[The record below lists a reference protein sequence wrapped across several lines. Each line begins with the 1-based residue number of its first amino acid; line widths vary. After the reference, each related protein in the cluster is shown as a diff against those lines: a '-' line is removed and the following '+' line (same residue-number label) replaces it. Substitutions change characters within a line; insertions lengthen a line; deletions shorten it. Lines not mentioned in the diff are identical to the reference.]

1 MSENRLNGQVAVVT
15 GASSGIGEAIA
26 LALAARG
33 VRLGLCARRA
43 DALEAVASRVRAAG
57 TEACWRALDIT
68 DEAAV
73 ADFVA
78 GVHASF
84 RRLDILVNNAGLN
97 VPRRALT
104 EISVNDFRRVVE
116 VNLVGAFIV
125 ARAVIPIM
133 RAQGR
138 GFIVNIS
145 SVAGFVPSI
154 LSGAAYSAA
163 KAGLNALTRSL
174 NLELRPHGIRACV
187 VAPGEVDTP
196 ILESRPFPPSP
207 EARAT
212 MLKPEDVAEVV
223 VDILNLPDRATVEEV
238 IIRPTV
244 LRDVSAD
251 FRRAAAGREE
261 PGGAAEGHRAG

>member
-1 MSENRLNGQVAVVT
+1 MENGLNGQVAIVT

-26 LALAARG
+26 RALAARG

-43 DALEAVASRVRAAG
+43 DALEALADRVRSTG
-57 TEACWRALDIT
+57 GEVCWRALDIT

-73 ADFVA
+73 TDFVA
-78 GVHASF
+78 GVQASF
-84 RRLDILVNNAGLN
+84 GRIDILVNNAGLN

-104 EISVNDFRRVVE
+104 EVSAGDFRRVVE

-125 ARAVIPIM
+125 ARVVIPIM
-133 RAQGR
+133 QAQGR
-138 GFIVNIS
+138 GFIINIS
-145 SVAGFVPSI
+145 SVAGFLPSV

-163 KAGLNALTRSL
+163 KAGLNALTRVM
-174 NLELRPHGIRACV
+174 NLELRPYGIRACV

-212 MLKPEDVAEVV
+212 MLKPEDVAEIV
-223 VDILNLPDRATVEEV
+223 VDVLNLPARATVEEV

-244 LRDVSAD
+244 LRDVSED
-251 FRRAAAGREE
+251 FRRAGAGQES
-261 PGGAAEGHRAG
+261 H